1 MGVDFE
7 QKVVNVH
14 TVKLPPADLMA
25 HVRDDANPLDLS
37 PASQA
42 FVRTEEGKRKIL
54 RARRKVLE
62 AAQGQ
67 VMPKAEK
74 NTYAG
79 LKKWLEKTTY
89 EAQAQKHGNVD
100 EHTPYVISGFKADS
114 RTQEVMYLVT
124 TLKSLR
130 NLGIRVERGLRN
142 QLCIDTTHRLVS
154 EGRTACLVA
163 GVRDVRTLGS
173 TGI

>member
-1 MGVDFE
+1 MMALP
-7 QKVVNVH
+7 

-130 NLGIRVERGLRN
+130 NLGIRGERGLRN

-154 EGRTACLVA
+154 EGHSVFSRRRL
-163 GVRDVRTLGS
+163 RDVRTLGS